1 MPPVLVYSVD
11 FSNGNL
17 VPSLD
22 TNGWGAMKTGNSGT
36 PASNPESFSDSKGL
50 TLGVYRDAATPAGQ
64 DATNSVYVLPGP
76 NVLPVASRLLL
87 RTEFDSP
94 WARPTYAQLTPTN
107 FQTQGSNTT
116 QAGSPWAVALNV
128 KLGNQ
133 NDAPTDKKV
142 TVTCQFNKVTSN
154 GVRLNTPGSVQGD
167 MSTPLDTP
175 LDYANYWP
183 ASATNL
189 FSLESAF
196 CGIKTSPPPAGVGH
210 CVQNGAM
217 TIGNRRDQRV
227 GSSVA
232 FSAAAAQT
240 WIGALGIVLVT
251 QTGVGQIMIR
261 LRTFSVSI
269 WK

>member
-17 VPSLD
+17 VPSLHA
-22 TNGWGAMKTGNSGT
+22 NGWGAMKRGNSGA
-36 PASNPESFSDSKGL
+36 ASRPESFADSKGL
-50 TLGVYRDAATPAGQ
+50 NLGLYRDAATPAGQ
-64 DATNSVYVLPGP
+64 DATNTVYVVLGA

-87 RTEFDSP
+87 RTEFDQP
-94 WARPTYAQLTPTN
+94 WARPAYAPLTPTN

-116 QAGSPWAVALNV
+116 TAGSPWAIALNV
-128 KLGNQ
+128 KFGTE
-133 NDAPTDKKV
+133 NDAPTDRRI
-142 TVTCQFNKVTSN
+142 TSTCQFNNTTGN
-154 GVRLNTPGSVQGD
+154 GVRLNTPGHAQGD
-167 MSTPLDTP
+167 MSTPLDSP

-183 ASATNL
+183 ANATNL

-196 CGIKTSPPPAGVGH
+196 CGLKSSPPPAGNGYCVG
-210 CVQNGAM
+210 NGAM

-227 GSSVA
+227 QSSVA
-232 FSAAAAQT
+232 FSGAGAQT
-240 WIGALGIVLVT
+240 WIGALGVALVT
-251 QTGVGQIMIR
+251 QQGVGQILIR